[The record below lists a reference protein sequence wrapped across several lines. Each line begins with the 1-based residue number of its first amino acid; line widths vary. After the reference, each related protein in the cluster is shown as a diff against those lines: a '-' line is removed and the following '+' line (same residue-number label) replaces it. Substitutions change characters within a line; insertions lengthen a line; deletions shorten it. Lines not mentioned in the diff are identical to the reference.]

1 MTTVTIYE
9 ITCTRGFQM
18 CETGVGYSLEPWGD
32 NTVIYEGCD
41 DGGEQYALPEGY
53 ALARDGMGD
62 LVICDS
68 HGRDGILINDNGH
81 PAIDTGYETIRLQH
95 A

>member
-9 ITCTRGFQM
+9 ITCTSGYQM
-18 CETGVGYSLEPWGD
+18 CETGTGYSLEPWGN

-41 DGGEQYALPEGY
+41 DGGEEYILPEGY
-53 ALARDGMGD
+53 HLGSGEMGELA
-62 LVICDS
+62 ICDS
-68 HGRDGILINDNGH
+68 HGHDRILINDNGH